1 MQTRYQQKM
10 PKLQGFGGSNSPN
23 PAIGGL
29 GLVIDLFLWAPNPHN
44 WGLSACFITAGH

>member
-1 MQTRYQQKM
+1 MQTRCQQKM

-29 GLVIDLFLWAPNPHN
+29 GFYGPRIPIIGAYQPV
-44 WGLSACFITAGH
+44 S